1 MKITLTGTKLRQGMD
16 RLRTLDKKKK
26 CFLLFGLLA
35 VILVLTLFIIHK
47 KKEDAASA
55 KAQTVRTAAVTRQDI
70 RSTLSG
76 SGTISPKDTYSI
88 TSMAD
93 GEVVEADFE
102 EGDEVSEGQ
111 VLYRIDASSMESK
124 LKSAGN
130 TLERAQS
137 NYDTAEA
144 DYQEAL
150 SKYSGNT
157 YKSTKTGYIKTLYIE
172 AGDKVGSNT
181 QIADIYNDSVM
192 KIKIPFL
199 NVEAAQITAGMPAVL
214 TLSDT
219 LEQIEGVVTS
229 VSAMDEALTGGR
241 LIRYVTIE
249 AANPGGLMTSMTATA
264 QIGAFT
270 SSGDGNFTPKVDTVM
285 GADLSGQVDVEQL
298 LVAEGSFVSEGTPIF
313 RMKANSAEKLIKSYK
328 DSLDQAE
335 SSLEQAQSSLD
346 TTRDTYDDYTVT
358 APISGTVITK
368 TVKLGDKIQNG
379 NSATSLAVI
388 YDMSSVT
395 FQMNVD
401 ELDIIHVQNG
411 QKVEVVADAFADQ
424 TFTGKVTNI
433 SLEGTSSNGVTYY
446 PVTVTLDEVGELRPG
461 MNVEGTIIVD
471 AAEDVL
477 AVPADALQRG
487 NSVYVKDDTVT
498 ESQGR
503 VPAGFREV
511 KVETGLISEDYV
523 EIVSGDLEEGD
534 EVSLASTSV
543 PTENDSKNAGMN
555 GMGGMGMPG
564 AMPPGSGSG
573 GSGGENKNWNGGG
586 SGSGNGAPRNR
597 G

>member
-487 NSVYVKDDTVT
+487 NSVYVKDDAVT

>member
-35 VILVLTLFIIHK
+35 VLLVLTLFIIHK

-181 QIADIYNDSVM
+181 QIADIYNDNVM

-346 TTRDTYDDYTVT
+346 ITRDTYDDYTVT

-564 AMPPGSGSG
+564 VMPPGSGSG

>member
-16 RLRTLDKKKK
+16 RLRTLAKKKK

-35 VILVLTLFIIHK
+35 VILVLTQFIIHK

-285 GADLSGQVDVEQL
+285 GADLSSQVDVEQL

-368 TVKLGDKIQNG
+368 SVKLGDKIQNG

-401 ELDIIHVQNG
+401 ELDISNVRNG
-411 QKVEVVADAFADQ
+411 QSVEVVADAFADQ

-446 PVTVTLDEVGELRPG
+446 PVTVTLDEVGDLRPG

>member
-26 CFLLFGLLA
+26 CFLLLGLLA

-249 AANPGGLMTSMTATA
+249 AANPGGLMISMTATA

-411 QKVEVVADAFADQ
+411 QKVEVVADAFAGQ

-534 EVSLASTSV
+534 EVFLASTSV

>member
-285 GADLSGQVDVEQL
+285 GADLSSQVDVEQL

-446 PVTVTLDEVGELRPG
+446 PVTVTLDEVGDLRPG

>member
-35 VILVLTLFIIHK
+35 VLLVLTLFIIHK

-181 QIADIYNDSVM
+181 QIADIYNDNVM

-285 GADLSGQVDVEQL
+285 GADLSSQVDVEQL

-446 PVTVTLDEVGELRPG
+446 PVTVTLDEVGDLRPG

-503 VPAGFREV
+503 VPAGFREM

>member
-1 MKITLTGTKLRQGMD
+1 MQITLTGTKLRQGMD

-313 RMKANSAEKLIKSYK
+313 RMKSNSAEKFIKSYK
-328 DSLDQAE
+328 DALDQAE

-346 TTRDTYDDYTVT
+346 ITRDTYDDYTVT

-395 FQMNVD
+395 FQMTVD

-446 PVTVTLDEVGELRPG
+446 PVTVPLDEVGDLRPG

>member
-26 CFLLFGLLA
+26 CFLLFGFLA

-181 QIADIYNDSVM
+181 QIADIYNDNVM

-285 GADLSGQVDVEQL
+285 GADLSSQVDVEQL

-401 ELDIIHVQNG
+401 ELDIINVQNG
-411 QKVEVVADAFADQ
+411 QKVEVVADAFAGQ

-564 AMPPGSGSG
+564 TMPPAGGSG
-573 GSGGENKNWNGGG
+573 GSGGGNKNWNGGG
-586 SGSGNGAPRNR
+586 SGGGNGAPGNR

>member
-102 EGDEVSEGQ
+102 EEDEVSEGQ

-137 NYDTAEA
+137 NYNTAEA

-285 GADLSGQVDVEQL
+285 GADLSSQVDVEQL

-446 PVTVTLDEVGELRPG
+446 PVTVTLDEVGDLRPG

>member
-181 QIADIYNDSVM
+181 QIADIYNDNVM

-285 GADLSGQVDVEQL
+285 GADLSSQVDVEQL

-411 QKVEVVADAFADQ
+411 QKVEVVADA
-424 TFTGKVTNI
+424 
-433 SLEGTSSNGVTYY
+433 
-446 PVTVTLDEVGELRPG
+446 
-461 MNVEGTIIVD
+461 
-471 AAEDVL
+471 
-477 AVPADALQRG
+477 LQRG

-564 AMPPGSGSG
+564 AMPPGSGSV

>member
-586 SGSGNGAPRNR
+586 SGGGNGAPRNR

>member
-285 GADLSGQVDVEQL
+285 GADLSSQVDVEQL

>member
-35 VILVLTLFIIHK
+35 VLLVLTLFIIHK

-157 YKSTKTGYIKTLYIE
+157 YKSTKTGYIKNLYIE

-219 LEQIEGVVTS
+219 LEQIEGVVSS

-411 QKVEVVADAFADQ
+411 QKVEVVADAFAGQ

-564 AMPPGSGSG
+564 TMPPAGGSG
-573 GSGGENKNWNGGG
+573 GSGGGNKNWNGGG
-586 SGSGNGAPRNR
+586 SGGGNGAPGNR

>member
-181 QIADIYNDSVM
+181 QIADIYNDNVM

-249 AANPGGLMTSMTATA
+249 AANPGGLMISMTATA

>member
-26 CFLLFGLLA
+26 CFLLFGFLA

-181 QIADIYNDSVM
+181 QIADIYNDNVM

-285 GADLSGQVDVEQL
+285 GADLSSQVDVEQL

-401 ELDIIHVQNG
+401 ELDIINVQNG

-446 PVTVTLDEVGELRPG
+446 PVTVTLDEVGDLRPG

-534 EVSLASTSV
+534 EVSLVSTSV

>member
-181 QIADIYNDSVM
+181 QIADIYNDNVM

-401 ELDIIHVQNG
+401 ELDIINVQNG

-503 VPAGFREV
+503 VPAGFREM

>member
-1 MKITLTGTKLRQGMD
+1 
-16 RLRTLDKKKK
+16 
-26 CFLLFGLLA
+26 
-35 VILVLTLFIIHK
+35 
-47 KKEDAASA
+47 
-55 KAQTVRTAAVTRQDI
+55 DI
-70 RSTLSG
+70 QSTLSG

-93 GEVVEADFE
+93 GEVIEADFE
-102 EGDEVSEGQ
+102 EGDEISEGQ

-137 NYDTAEA
+137 NYDAAAE

-157 YKSTKTGYIKTLYIE
+157 YKSTKSGYIKTLYIE

-181 QIADIYNDSVM
+181 QIADIYNDSIM
-192 KIKIPFL
+192 KIKVPFL

-219 LEQIEGVVTS
+219 SEQLEGVVSS

-264 QIGAFT
+264 QIGSFT

-285 GADLSGQVDVEQL
+285 GADLSSQVDVEQL

-446 PVTVTLDEVGELRPG
+446 PVTVTLDEVGDLRPG

>member
-35 VILVLTLFIIHK
+35 VLLVLTLFIIHK

-249 AANPGGLMTSMTATA
+249 AANPGGLMISMTATA

-555 GMGGMGMPG
+555 GMDGMGMPG

>member
-35 VILVLTLFIIHK
+35 VLLVLTLFIIHK

-219 LEQIEGVVTS
+219 LEQIEGVVSS

-270 SSGDGNFTPKVDTVM
+270 SSGDRNFTPKVDTVM

-411 QKVEVVADAFADQ
+411 QKVEVVADAFAGQ

-564 AMPPGSGSG
+564 TMPPAGGSG
-573 GSGGENKNWNGGG
+573 GSGGGNKNWNGGG
-586 SGSGNGAPRNR
+586 SGGGNGAPGNR

>member
-285 GADLSGQVDVEQL
+285 GADLSSQVDVEQL

-401 ELDIIHVQNG
+401 ELDIINVQNG

-446 PVTVTLDEVGELRPG
+446 PVTVTLDEVGDLRPG

>member
-137 NYDTAEA
+137 NYNTAEA

-285 GADLSGQVDVEQL
+285 GADLSSQVDVEQL

-446 PVTVTLDEVGELRPG
+446 PVIVTLDEVGDLRPG